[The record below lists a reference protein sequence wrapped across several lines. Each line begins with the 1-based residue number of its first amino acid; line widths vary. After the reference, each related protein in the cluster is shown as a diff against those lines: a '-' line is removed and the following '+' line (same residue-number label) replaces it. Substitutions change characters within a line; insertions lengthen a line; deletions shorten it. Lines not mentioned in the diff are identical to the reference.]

1 LKKRFI
7 IFNVKFITICFLF
20 LSLPQTNYKK
30 MKTISS
36 VVEQYIKSKPF
47 LLSSLSQGIINLT
60 SLARIMMPELEAH
73 LGKDVKQGAVV
84 MSLKRLSEELDFK
97 INYKISKVLKN
108 IGEITVRSS
117 LTDFTYIISDT
128 LLDNQAKLIS
138 EINKNQD
145 IFYTSSRGVN
155 ETNIVISASV
165 EQLIETIFKNEKL
178 THKIENL
185 SSITVKLPQENIS
198 TPGVYY
204 YIFQRLAWE
213 GIIIHEVISTTNE
226 FTIIVSDDQID
237 VAFKVIKDLKN
248 VFD

>member
-1 LKKRFI
+1 
-7 IFNVKFITICFLF
+7 
-20 LSLPQTNYKK
+20 

-117 LTDFTYIISDT
+117 LTDFTYVISDT

-138 EINKNQD
+138 EINKQQD

-165 EQLIETIFKNEKL
+165 ELLIESIFKNEKL

-213 GIIIHEVISTTNE
+213 GIIINEVISTSNE
-226 FTIIVSDDQID
+226 FTILVSEEEVDI
-237 VAFKVIKDLKN
+237 AFKVIKDLKS
-248 VFD
+248 F

>member
-1 LKKRFI
+1 
-7 IFNVKFITICFLF
+7 
-20 LSLPQTNYKK
+20 

-60 SLARIMMPELEAH
+60 SLARIMMPELEVH

-117 LTDFTYIISDT
+117 LTDFTYVISDT

-138 EINKNQD
+138 EINKQQD

-155 ETNIVISASV
+155 ETNIVTSTSV
-165 EQLIETIFKNEKL
+165 EPMVEAIFKNEKL

>member
-1 LKKRFI
+1 
-7 IFNVKFITICFLF
+7 
-20 LSLPQTNYKK
+20 

-60 SLARIMMPELEAH
+60 SQARIMMPELEAH

-117 LTDFTYIISDT
+117 LTDFTYVISDT

-138 EINKNQD
+138 EINKYQD

-165 EQLIETIFKNEKL
+165 EELIETIFKHEKL

-237 VAFKVIKDLKN
+237 IAFKVIKDLKN

>member
-1 LKKRFI
+1 
-7 IFNVKFITICFLF
+7 
-20 LSLPQTNYKK
+20 

-60 SLARIMMPELEAH
+60 SLARIMMPELDAH

-117 LTDFTYIISDT
+117 LTDFTFISSDS

-138 EINKNQD
+138 EINKQQD

-155 ETNIVISASV
+155 ETNIVTSTSIEPMV
-165 EQLIETIFKNEKL
+165 EAIFKNEKL

>member
-1 LKKRFI
+1 
-7 IFNVKFITICFLF
+7 
-20 LSLPQTNYKK
+20 

-117 LTDFTYIISDT
+117 LTDFTYVISDT

-138 EINKNQD
+138 EINKQQD

-155 ETNIVISASV
+155 ETNIVTSTSIEPVV
-165 EQLIETIFKNEKL
+165 EAIFKNEKL

-213 GIIIHEVISTTNE
+213 GVIIHEVISTTNE
-226 FTIIVSDDQID
+226 FTIIVSDEQID